1 MTRALSFSL
10 IYLCTS
16 QGTFIFLPK
25 STSGRARLKGKVKGQ
40 GAVVD
45 VADRGMKYRAQ
56 TRGLSLVQT
65 GGKMGVDRWFYLY
78 LLRS

>member
-1 MTRALSFSL
+1 M
-10 IYLCTS
+10 
-16 QGTFIFLPK
+16 
-25 STSGRARLKGKVKGQ
+25 KGKVKGQ

-56 TRGLSLVQT
+56 TRGLSLVRT

-78 LLRS
+78 LLRSWRHYFISSEEARSLATFEFTQGVWRHII